1 VATRRKKGA
10 PSLRRREGYL
20 WRSSR
25 EDFNG
30 SGPNAGEKPGDVA
43 LGDRKGLVLAA
54 CSMGAGLI
62 GFTNAL
68 IGPSLKFMAAE
79 FGLSLWETG
88 MLASAVSFGYMF
100 SFFGGL
106 LSDRIGELNSILMAL
121 ASLAILCLSVSSS
134 GGFQACFTSLAFL
147 GLSIG
152 TINSTTTFLVARTY
166 TSSRGWAL
174 NVLHAFFGVG
184 ALSGPTAAGWLLSS
198 GSSWRAVYSTPVLLS
213 IPAGLLAL
221 AASARAKGGGASS
234 SKLDLRALLV
244 AKDPI
249 FLLLALA
256 TFSHMGM
263 AIGSTAWLP
272 TYLMLHG
279 GFDPKLAGLTIGLFW
294 GCVGLGR
301 LVLAKVPE
309 GVGLERSLTIFAIS
323 AGFLSWAG
331 ISAKDPYATMALW
344 ALSGLAFSTTLPS
357 VLALLVRE
365 VPGAT
370 GSAMGLLFSI
380 GMVGSIFSQWA
391 IGFLGGLTSLSLS
404 IHCVSLFAF
413 AMGLIPLA
421 MPLALGSKGK
431 ALG

>member
-1 VATRRKKGA
+1 
-10 PSLRRREGYL
+10 
-20 WRSSR
+20 
-25 EDFNG
+25 
-30 SGPNAGEKPGDVA
+30 
-43 LGDRKGLVLAA
+43 
-54 CSMGAGLI
+54 
-62 GFTNAL
+62 
-68 IGPSLKFMAAE
+68 
-79 FGLSLWETG
+79 
-88 MLASAVSFGYMF
+88 
-100 SFFGGL
+100 
-106 LSDRIGELNSILMAL
+106 
-121 ASLAILCLSVSSS
+121 
-134 GGFQACFTSLAFL
+134 
-147 GLSIG
+147 
-152 TINSTTTFLVARTY
+152 
-166 TSSRGWAL
+166 
-174 NVLHAFFGVG
+174 
-184 ALSGPTAAGWLLSS
+184 LLSS

-391 IGFLGGLTSLSLS
+391 IGFLGGLTSLALS

-421 MPLALGSKGK
+421 MPLAMGSKGK
-431 ALG
+431 APG